1 MTDLSLVLVTAP
13 NDDVAARLARGLVE
27 GGLAAC
33 VNVVPG
39 VRSFYVWKGALEE
52 ETEVQLL
59 IKTRRERFDELAAW
73 IGEHHPYE
81 VPEILAVP
89 IENGSPAYLTWVRE
103 QTKARAVL

>member
-13 NDDVAARLARGLVE
+13 DDDVAARLARGLVE

-39 VRSFYVWKGALEE
+39 VRSFYVWKGTVEE

-59 IKTRRERFDELAAW
+59 IKTRSERFDELAAW
-73 IGEHHPYE
+73 VREHHPYE

-89 IENGSPAYLTWVRE
+89 IENGSPPYLTWVRE
-103 QTKARAVL
+103 QTKG